1 MAEAVSSLARARPDA
16 VTTFPGTG
24 QKIALAEL
32 EAASARFG
40 HGLIGAGVEPG
51 DVVGLLLPIGSELLV
66 TLLGTVRAGAV
77 ATVLPVAPS
86 DARSSARRVLPLVR
100 EADLRAVVTDDAFG
114 AVAAELAR
122 ARTGLAVVSASEN
135 RPGAGALP
143 RVSGA
148 DLAVLQFT
156 SGSTMAPRGVEL
168 THSNIVAGLSA
179 IAVSAEMT
187 ETDVWVQWTPPYH
200 DLGLFGML
208 TSVLNGGTTHAM
220 APHDFVRRPERFLSL
235 IAETGGTLTTGPNF
249 SYDLLIRAA
258 AAGKARGL
266 DLSRWRLAFNGGEP
280 ISAQTVET
288 FARVFA
294 DAGVRPSVMYPVYG
308 MAESTLA
315 IAFPTPETVPKT
327 AWVDRADLGTKN
339 VARKVDSSNPAAVG
353 IVCVGRP
360 VAGMQLRIV
369 ADDTLC
375 EERRLGEIQLRGP
388 AVTSGYYRNDHA
400 TSMLRTD
407 GWLRTGDLGFWLDGE
422 LYVGGRLKEMVIVNG
437 CNYFPAD
444 VEQLARR
451 VPGVYHG
458 HLVAF
463 ADTAADGGE
472 CIGLIAE
479 TDLPEHRHCELA
491 KTIRERVAA
500 TIGTTR
506 IEVHPAPP
514 HFLTRSTSGKWQ
526 RLSAAERIGAS
537 RRPHSRGATS

>member
-1 MAEAVSSLARARPDA
+1 MADAVSSQAQARPNA
-16 VTTFPGTG
+16 LTTFPGTR
-24 QKIALAEL
+24 QKITLAEL
-32 EAASARFG
+32 EVASARFG

-66 TLLGTVRAGAV
+66 SLLGTVSAGAV
-77 ATVLPVAPS
+77 ATVLPVGPG
-86 DARSSARRVLPLVR
+86 DARSTARRLLPLVC
-100 EADLRAVVTDDAFG
+100 ASDMRAVVTDDAFD
-114 AVAAELAR
+114 AVAAELSCAR
-122 ARTGLAVVSASEN
+122 SGLVIVPASES

-156 SGSTMAPRGVEL
+156 SGSTMAPRGVGL
-168 THSNIVAGLSA
+168 THSNILAGLAA
-179 IAVSAEMT
+179 IAISAEMT
-187 ETDVWVQWTPPYH
+187 PADVWVQWTPPYH

-220 APHDFVRRPERFLSL
+220 APQDFVRRPERFLSL

-249 SYDLLIRAA
+249 SYDLLNRAA
-258 AAGKARGL
+258 TAGKAREL
-266 DLSRWRLAFNGGEP
+266 DLSSWRLAFNGGEP

-288 FARVFA
+288 FATVFA
-294 DAGVRPSVMYPVYG
+294 EAGVGPSVMYPVYG

-315 IAFPTPETVPKT
+315 ISFPAPGTVPKAT
-327 AWVDRADLGTKN
+327 WVEREDLGAKGVARQVDRSD
-339 VARKVDSSNPAAVG
+339 PAAVG
-353 IVCVGRP
+353 LVCVGRP
-360 VAGMQLRIV
+360 VAGMQLRIL
-369 ADDTLC
+369 A
-375 EERRLGEIQLRGP
+375 EETVCDECRLGEIQLRGP
-388 AVTSGYYRNDHA
+388 AVTSGYYRNAQA
-400 TSMLRTD
+400 TAQLCTD

-422 LYVGGRLKEMVIVNG
+422 LYVGGRIKEMVIVNG
-437 CNYFPAD
+437 CNYFPTD

-451 VPGVYHG
+451 VPGVYRG

-479 TDLPEHRHCELA
+479 TDLPEHRHHELA
-491 KTIRERVAA
+491 SAIRERVTA

-506 IEVHPAPP
+506 LEVHPAPP

-537 RRPHSRGATS
+537 RRSHSRGETS